1 MGDTVKWIFPSNN
14 NGALSGIA
22 DSGIETF
29 KGTKIKSLAREICQ
43 NSLDANSSESEP
55 TRVDFTL
62 FEVPVSS
69 IPDVEGLKRSMLRCN
84 DFGIN
89 QRNPKATEFFEN
101 AINALNKDTILCLR
115 ISDYNTSG
123 LIGSKAYDEDPSPWR
138 DLTKSQGASEKSGSN
153 GGSFG
158 IGKFA
163 PFACSSLRTV
173 FYSTLDTYGIEAYQG
188 VSRLTSFKDD
198 TDGDVKQGIGFYGDG
213 DKLNNPRYE
222 QRSLDPSFERKPN
235 EVGTDLFIL
244 GFIAEEDWQEKMI
257 ASVLDGF
264 LYAVFT
270 NKLIVN
276 VNGVEVSQK
285 TLSTIIASYKQYC
298 EEYAHEYYVA
308 LTSEE
313 DTKVFYGDIYGMG
326 KVTLYLALQADMH
339 RKVAMVRKTGMK
351 IMDKGNISRLIK
363 FSGLLY
369 IEGEELNEFLRSLE
383 NPQHTKWEN
392 ERSDNPGKA
401 RAIRSE
407 ITQFIKKCLDEL
419 KNESSDDA
427 INPSVGE
434 YLTEEPN
441 PDSPEDRA
449 ENLNDDI
456 KEIQKKVVKVHKPKE
471 DDFKLPGEG
480 TASVDDD
487 NGDLADEDVPGS
499 GGKGGDTHTS
509 QGGGTGGKD
518 FGGGDGPHPS
528 EHKKSPAGVVASK
541 LRIMSNGGEIGG
553 YIISFTPSASAD
565 DCSLALFL
573 SAESDKYEADVISAC
588 DCETNQSY
596 IVNKNIISGLTF
608 TENVTLKVKVR
619 INYSDYCSMEVKA
632 YGYKV

>member
-1 MGDTVKWIFPSNN
+1 MAETINWIFPSNN

-29 KGTKIKSLAREICQ
+29 KGTRIKSLAREICQ
-43 NSLDANSSESEP
+43 NSLDATALESEP

-62 FEVPVSS
+62 FEIPVSD
-69 IPDVEGLKRSMLRCN
+69 IPDVANLMRCLHRCN
-84 DFGIN
+84 EFGIN

-101 AINALNKDTILCLR
+101 AINALSQDKILCLR
-115 ISDYNTSG
+115 ISDFNTSG
-123 LIGSKAYDEDPSPWR
+123 LVGSKANDEDPSSWR

-163 PFACSSLRTV
+163 PFACSTLRTV
-173 FYSTLDTYGIEAYQG
+173 FYSTLDSDGVEAYQG
-188 VSRLTSFKDD
+188 VARLTSFRDD
-198 TDGDVKQGIGFYGDG
+198 LDGDVKQGIGFFGDG
-213 DKLNNPRYE
+213 EKLNNPKYE
-222 QRSLDPSFERKPN
+222 QISLDTSFKRAPN
-235 EVGTDLFIL
+235 TVGTDLFIL
-244 GFIAEEDWQEKMI
+244 GFIAEEDWLEKMI

-276 VNGVEVSQK
+276 VNGVEVSQA
-285 TLSTIIASYKQYC
+285 TLPNIIDTYKQYC
-298 EEYAHEYYVA
+298 EEYAHEYYAA
-308 LTSEE
+308 LTLKE
-313 DTKVFYGDIYGMG
+313 DTKVFEGDICSMG

-401 RAIRSE
+401 RAVRTE
-407 ITQFIKKCLDEL
+407 MTQFIKKCLDAL
-419 KNESSDDA
+419 KNESSDEA

-434 YLTEEPN
+434 YLTEEPD

-449 ENLNDDI
+449 ENLNDDV
-456 KEIQKKVVKVHKPKE
+456 KDFQKRVVKVHKPKE
-471 DDFKLPGEG
+471 DDFKVPGEG

-487 NGDLADEDVPGS
+487 NGELSTEDVPGS
-499 GGKGGDTHTS
+499 GSKGGDFPTTQS
-509 QGGGTGGKD
+509 GGTGGKD
-518 FGGGDGPHPS
+518 YGEGAGPHPT
-528 EHKKSPAGVVASK
+528 EHKKSPAGVAASK
-541 LRIMSNGGEIGG
+541 LRVMSDNGEIGK

-565 DCSLALFL
+565 DCTLVLFL

-588 DCETNQSY
+588 DQLTGRTYN
-596 IVNKNIISGLTF
+596 VNKNTISGLTF
-608 TENVTLKVKVR
+608 TEGTTLTLSAR
-619 INYSDYCSMEVKA
+619 RLDSET
-632 YGYKV
+632 